1 MRGTKPPD
9 RCNVLKRDFALYLG
23 NNGNGETMNKIVK
36 KALTASL
43 VKFAE
48 IQKAASVE
56 LSHQLVEVFETD
68 ANFMDKVEKFDAVF
82 DEHPKF
88 EELRE
93 VYFDLLMINF
103 FTSDVAKL
111 EEDYL
116 ESKEWEG
123 IEEETIDRG
132 TELLNLLLYINEC
145 HDEQIKPGLEDFLK
159 EFLLVEEDEFQDEYH
174 IYEDLISNQQL
185 AESSVQDICENSKIL
200 NLVDEMK
207 ELFVPFM
214 TFFLHPTT
222 NEQVYKDLE
231 KYSNNKAFDVSVY
244 CLIANF
250 NQSR

>member
-1 MRGTKPPD
+1 M
-9 RCNVLKRDFALYLG
+9 
-23 NNGNGETMNKIVK
+23 NNIVK
-36 KALTASL
+36 KTLTASL
-43 VKFAE
+43 AKFAE
-48 IQKAASVE
+48 LQKAPSVE
-56 LSHQLVEVFETD
+56 LSHQLVEVFELD
-68 ANFMDKVEKFDAVF
+68 ANFMEKVEKFDAVF
-82 DEHPKF
+82 DEYPKF

-116 ESKEWEG
+116 ESKEWEA

-145 HDEQIKPGLEDFLK
+145 HDEQIKPDLEDFLK
-159 EFLLVEEDEFQDEYH
+159 EFLLVDEDEFQDEYH

-185 AESSVQDICENSKIL
+185 AESSVQEICENAKIL

-214 TFFLHPTT
+214 TFFLHPSA

-231 KYSNNKAFDVSVY
+231 KYSNNKAFDASVY

-250 NQSR
+250 NQTR